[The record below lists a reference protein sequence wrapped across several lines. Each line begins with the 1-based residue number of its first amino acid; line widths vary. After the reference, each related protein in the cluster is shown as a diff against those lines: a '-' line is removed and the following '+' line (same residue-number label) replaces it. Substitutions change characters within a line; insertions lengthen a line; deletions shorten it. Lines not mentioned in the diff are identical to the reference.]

1 MLVVENLERK
11 GLLKRKKRKPF
22 NQLERKKIYKE

>member
-11 GLLKRKKRKPF
+11 GLLKRKKESLSTNWKG
-22 NQLERKKIYKE
+22 KKIYKE